1 MRALVTTVPF
11 AEKDTQPLQALEQ
24 AGADVVINPLG
35 RKLQESDLVNLISEF
50 EILIAGTEPITQKVI
65 DRAARLKL
73 ISRVG
78 IGLDSVDLE
87 AARRAEI
94 VVSYTPDAPSPAV
107 AELTIGLML
116 DLLRA
121 VNVSNVRMHRGQWY
135 RYFGCR
141 LSEATIGV
149 IGLGRIGRKVISHLA
164 GFQCSRIMAND
175 LDPDIPI
182 PCHPSCKVEFV
193 DKEKIYAEA
202 DIISLHVPLTS
213 NTKNMITKDEISL
226 MRPGT
231 FLINT
236 SRGGIINESDLYW
249 ALDSGHLGGAAVDVF
264 EREPYHGCLTKL
276 DNCLLTAHMGS
287 MSIDCRTQMEIEASE
302 DACRF
307 IRGEPLR
314 FPVPDAEYQNQ
325 I

>member
-11 AEKDTQPLQALEQ
+11 AEKDTRPLQALEQ

-121 VNVSNVRMHRGQWY
+121 VNVSNVRMHQGQWY

-175 LDPDIPI
+175 LDLDIPI
-182 PCHPSCKVEFV
+182 PRHPSCQVELV

>member
-1 MRALVTTVPF
+1 VRVLVTTVPF
-11 AEKDTQPLQALEQ
+11 AEKDTRPLQALEQ

-121 VNVSNVRMHRGQWY
+121 VNVSNVRMHQGQWY
-135 RYFGCR
+135 RYFGFR

>member
-1 MRALVTTVPF
+1 
-11 AEKDTQPLQALEQ
+11 
-24 AGADVVINPLG
+24 
-35 RKLQESDLVNLISEF
+35 
-50 EILIAGTEPITQKVI
+50 
-65 DRAARLKL
+65 
-73 ISRVG
+73 
-78 IGLDSVDLE
+78 
-87 AARRAEI
+87 
-94 VVSYTPDAPSPAV
+94 
-107 AELTIGLML
+107 
-116 DLLRA
+116 
-121 VNVSNVRMHRGQWY
+121 
-135 RYFGCR
+135 
-141 LSEATIGV
+141 
-149 IGLGRIGRKVISHLA
+149 
-164 GFQCSRIMAND
+164 MAND

-182 PCHPSCKVEFV
+182 PCHPSCQVELV

-213 NTKNMITKDEISL
+213 STKNLITKDEISL

-264 EREPYHGCLTKL
+264 EREPYHGCLSKL